1 MLIVIQFNL
10 LIETYP
16 IRPSTNQETFI
27 TLVWVCNWPSWVLL
41 LLTILSSVFLLSE
54 IAGIYEVSPWF
65 YLRKV
70 LLGRACQGVI
80 CQDQPWPDER
90 DEAAWLSG
98 CWGGCAVGMLGV
110 CCGHAVGMLWA
121 CWGHA
126 RGVLGA
132 CCGHAGGMLETRWGL
147 WKGLECEWK
156 GLWTEF
162 QEQMNLHFRFAI
174 FSSMEI
180 FQHAALPDKIF
191 RRGEEIGL

>member
-10 LIETYP
+10 LIKTYP

-80 CQDQPWPDER
+80 CQDQPWPEER
-90 DEAAWLSG
+90 DEAAWLPG
-98 CWGGCAVGMLGV
+98 CWGG
-110 CCGHAVGMLWA
+110 HAVG
-121 CWGHA
+121 CE
-126 RGVLGA
+126 RGWNVNGKVF
-132 CCGHAGGMLETRWGL
+132 GQNSKSR
-147 WKGLECEWK
+147 
-156 GLWTEF
+156 
-162 QEQMNLHFRFAI
+162 
-174 FSSMEI
+174 
-180 FQHAALPDKIF
+180 
-191 RRGEEIGL
+191 